1 MKFPFTTRRK
11 YDRLHNSY
19 LAAMQTVIDERN
31 ARQDLSA
38 KLCEVQNR
46 IVGLMYFAGTRE
58 RFNEELLQL
67 MIFINKE

>member
-11 YDRLHNSY
+11 YDRLHDLY
-19 LAAMQTVIDERN
+19 LKAMQTAADERN

-38 KLCEVQNR
+38 KLCEVQRR
-46 IVGLMYFAGTRE
+46 IVALLYFAGTRE
-58 RFNEELLQL
+58 KFNDELLQL